1 MGIMPPATNSP
12 SPEFDA
18 LMERAKELMSRKDK
32 IDDEL
37 RELDE
42 QLLIAGIGMEDSLV
56 DSSGFPRADVDVA
69 AIRGSRV
76 QILRLRNDHKDVMK
90 EIETVLYEIH
100 KAKREQTEAESA
112 VEEVATES
120 SAPMPQLVAFAIVNA
135 VAPDSPA
142 DISGLRRNDHIL
154 KFGNV
159 HAENHDRLQALNVL
173 ISQSENQ
180 AVPIVVS
187 RDNETIQLSVTP
199 RSGWGGR
206 GTLGCHILPL

>member
-1 MGIMPPATNSP
+1 MGIMPPTTNSP

-18 LMERAKELMSRKDK
+18 LMESAKELMARKDR
-32 IDDEL
+32 IDEEL

-42 QLLIAGIGMEDSLV
+42 QLKIAGIGMEDSLV
-56 DSSGFPRADVDVA
+56 DRSGFPRADIDVA

-90 EIETVLYEIH
+90 EIENVLYEIH
-100 KAKREQTEAESA
+100 KAKRQQTENAEAQS
-112 VEEVATES
+112 VEET
-120 SAPMPQLVAFAIVNA
+120 APTVSILPVAFAIVNA

-142 DISGLRRNDHIL
+142 DLSGLRRNDHIL

-159 HAENHDRLQALNVL
+159 HAENHNRLQALNVL

-180 AVPIVVS
+180 PVSILVS
-187 RDNETIQLSVTP
+187 RNNEPVELTVTP